1 MKHIVEIH
9 FTETMERNVSVKLEM
24 SEDEYKRFENESV
37 ALDGIIK
44 QSNGLNEFLEL
55 SNRSECG
62 YKIISH
68 SPVIDGVYHKDF
80 EPDYITGIKS
90 WTRD

>member
-24 SEDEYKRFENESV
+24 SEDEYKKFENESV
-37 ALDGIIK
+37 ALDSIIK
-44 QSNGLNEFLEL
+44 QSNSLNDFLEL
-55 SNRSECG
+55 SNRSDCG

-68 SPVIDGVYHKDF
+68 SPVIDMVYHKDF

-90 WTRD
+90 WIRD

>member
-1 MKHIVEIH
+1 MKHIIEIH

-24 SEDEYKRFENESV
+24 SEDEYKKFENESV
-37 ALDGIIK
+37 ALDSIIK

-55 SNRSECG
+55 SSRDGCG

-90 WTRD
+90 WIRD